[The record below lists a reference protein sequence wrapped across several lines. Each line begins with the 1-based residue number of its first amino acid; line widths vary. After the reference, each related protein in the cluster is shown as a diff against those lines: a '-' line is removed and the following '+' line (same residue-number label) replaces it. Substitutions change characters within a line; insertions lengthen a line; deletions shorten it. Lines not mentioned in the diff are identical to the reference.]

1 MKIESRSKRSKP
13 DVGTAWLTALDSAD
27 RAAITGFLTY
37 VEMEL
42 GLSSNTL
49 LAYRGDMADL
59 GAFCVRA
66 KKPVLQVDT
75 RLIGD
80 YLRYLQSE
88 RKMQI
93 ASILRHAAAMKMF
106 FRFARAR
113 GFCASDPTEL
123 LDTPHKWKKLPEV
136 LGRDQMNALLK
147 AVDPGHRLAIRDQAI
162 VELFYACGLRA
173 SELADLTISN
183 LHLDLGA
190 IRVVGK
196 GRKERVIPIGRP
208 AQAAI
213 QKYLTELRPQL
224 IAVKGIQRPEAFVS
238 RSGQP
243 INRIV
248 LWQRLAQISK
258 QAGIRHVHPHALRH
272 TFATHL
278 LSGGADLRI
287 VQELLGHSNVV
298 TTQIYTHV
306 DADRIK
312 TVHRKYHPRQ

>member
-1 MKIESRSKRSKP
+1 MPRGHQTKRISLATIEV
-13 DVGTAWLTALDSAD
+13 DLDPRD

-49 LAYRGDMADL
+49 LAYRADIADL
-59 GAFCVRA
+59 GAFCGRA
-66 KKPVLQVDT
+66 KKRVLEVDT
-75 RLIGD
+75 RLIGE
-80 YLRYLQSE
+80 YLRYLQIE
-88 RKMQI
+88 RKMRI

-106 FRFARAR
+106 FRFAKAR
-113 GFCASDPTEL
+113 GLCGTDPTEL

-136 LGRDQMNALLK
+136 LGRAQMNALLK

-162 VELFYACGLRA
+162 IELFYACGLRA

-196 GRKERVIPIGRP
+196 GHKERVIPIGRP

-213 QKYLTELRPQL
+213 QKYLTELRPAL
-224 IAVKGIQRPEAFVS
+224 IAVKGIERAEVFVS
-238 RSGQP
+238 RSGQA

-248 LWQRLAQISK
+248 LWQRLSQISK
-258 QAGIRHVHPHALRH
+258 KAGIRHVHPHALRH

>member
-1 MKIESRSKRSKP
+1 MPRGQKKDRISLAAIEVDMDPRDRS
-13 DVGTAWLTALDSAD
+13 
-27 RAAITGFLTY
+27 AITGFLTY

-42 GLSSNTL
+42 GLSNNTL
-49 LAYRGDMADL
+49 LAYRGDMADI
-59 GAFCVRA
+59 ATFCVRA
-66 KKPVLQVDT
+66 KKPILQADT
-75 RLIGD
+75 NLIGG

-106 FRFARAR
+106 FRFAKAR
-113 GFCASDPTEL
+113 GFCGVDPTEL

-136 LGRDQMNALLK
+136 LGRAQMNALLI
-147 AVDPGHRLAIRDQAI
+147 AVDPNHRLALRDQAI

-173 SELADLTISN
+173 SELADLTTSN
-183 LHLDLGA
+183 LHMDLGA

-196 GRKERVIPIGRP
+196 GQKERIIPIGKP
-208 AQAAI
+208 AQNAI
-213 QKYLTELRPQL
+213 KKYLAELRPQL
-224 IAVKGIQRPEAFVS
+224 IAVKGIERPQVFVS

-248 LWQRLAQISK
+248 LWQRLSRISK
-258 QAGIRHVHPHALRH
+258 QAGLRRIHPHTLRH

-306 DADRIK
+306 DADRLK
-312 TVHRKYHPRQ
+312 AVHQKFHPRK